1 MLTAEEINIVRES
14 ITDIPDF
21 PKPGIIFRD
30 ITSLIENTSAFMLVL
45 DDIAARYANRGI
57 TKIAAPEARGFIFG
71 AAVAA
76 KLGVG
81 LVLLR
86 KPGKLPRKAISESYK
101 LEYGENRIECHESS
115 VNPGDKVLLID
126 DLIATGGT
134 AVASANLIRRLGG
147 TIKDAAF
154 VINLKDLPGVANM
167 ESIGVKCSSI
177 VEFEGE

>member
-1 MLTAEEINIVRES
+1 MLTSEEINNIRES

-30 ITSLIENTSAFMLVL
+30 ITSLIENGKVFNLVL
-45 DDIAARYANRGI
+45 DEIASRYENCGI

-71 AAVAA
+71 AAIAA

-86 KPGKLPRKAISESYK
+86 KPGKLPRKAISESYE
-101 LEYGENRIECHESS
+101 LEYGVNQIECHETS
-115 VNPGDKVLLID
+115 VCAGDKILLVD

-134 AVASANLIRRLGG
+134 AVASINLIRKLGG
-147 TIKDAAF
+147 AIEDAAF
-154 VINLKDLPGVANM
+154 VINLKDLPGVANLQRV
-167 ESIGVKCSSI
+167 GVKCTSI
-177 VEFEGE
+177 IDFEGE